1 MLTRSEYKSMAHQD
15 LKGNWTQPVLTTLVF
30 VLVSATTNIPMV
42 GFLILLLIV
51 LPMQYSYMQLFL
63 EYKRGE
69 RENMFGRLFAFFQ
82 DYTRAFGTAFMVSLY
97 TLLWSLLLIVPGIIK
112 AIAYSQTYYIAKD
125 HPEYSIDQ
133 CIEASMA
140 MMRGH
145 KGEYFMLYLSFI
157 GWFLLGILTCGIG
170 LLWIDPYMQTT
181 FAHYYE
187 DLKAENPVE
196 MKPEFA

>member
-1 MLTRSEYKSMAHQD
+1 MAHQD

-30 VLVSATTNIPMV
+30 MLVNATTNIPMV

-82 DYTRAFGTAFMVSLY
+82 DYTRAFGTAFMVALY
-97 TLLWSLLLIVPGIIK
+97 IILWSLLLIVPGIIK

-170 LLWIDPYMQTT
+170 LLWINPYMQTT

>member
-1 MLTRSEYKSMAHQD
+1 MAHQD

-30 VLVSATTNIPMV
+30 MLVNATTNIPMV

-82 DYTRAFGTAFMVSLY
+82 DYTRAFGTAFMVALY
-97 TLLWSLLLIVPGIIK
+97 IILWSLLLIVPGIIK

-133 CIEASMA
+133 CIEASKA
-140 MMRGH
+140 MMDGH
-145 KGEYFMLYLSFI
+145 KGEYFVLYLSFI
-157 GWFLLGILTCGIG
+157 GWWLLGIITLGIG
-170 LLWIDPYMQTT
+170 LLWVGPYMQTT